1 MHRNTELNTISCVP
15 VQDIGKWMK
24 KETKKVKKD
33 WKKVLTKGD
42 RGGIIVKLS
51 RETAITTEGNELTEK
66 TFKKGLTNE
75 TECDKIKKLSAMTT
89 TRTLKIKQ
97 RKTKRNP

>member
-1 MHRNTELNTISCVP
+1 M
-15 VQDIGKWMK
+15 
-24 KETKKVKKD
+24 
-33 WKKVLTKGD
+33 
-42 RGGIIVKLS
+42 KLS
-51 RETAITTEGNELTEK
+51 RETAITTEGNELTEKNFLKK

>member
-1 MHRNTELNTISCVP
+1 M
-15 VQDIGKWMK
+15 
-24 KETKKVKKD
+24 
-33 WKKVLTKGD
+33 LTKGGG
-42 RGGIIVKLS
+42 GGIIVKLS
-51 RETAITTEGNELTEK
+51 RETAITTQGNELTKKLFKK

-75 TECDKIKKLSAMTT
+75 TERDIIKKLSAMTT